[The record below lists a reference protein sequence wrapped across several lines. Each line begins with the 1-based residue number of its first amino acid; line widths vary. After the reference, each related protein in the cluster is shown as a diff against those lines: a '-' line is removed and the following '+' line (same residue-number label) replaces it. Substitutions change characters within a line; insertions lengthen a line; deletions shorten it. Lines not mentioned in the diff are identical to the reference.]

1 MFGLSI
7 MNTQVTTTK
16 HLTLETILMNLQVS
30 SIKISFIKVILW
42 DLFCII
48 LIRVCVCWSG
58 MSELDYNLYPSRE
71 MQLDWLKTYLQAYK
85 LFTKKGEE
93 VSQCEL
99 ETLYVQVNKFA
110 LVRRKCFHNAAF
122 MKFIPRIWITSV
134 LHVDWC
140 QRYVLCMDWAERLL
154 FFCFGRLHISSGVS
168 GPWSKPSTPPSSLT
182 SSGKQHTQLS
192 KPFISVMGRI
202 YLQA

>member
-42 DLFCII
+42 DLFCVN
-48 LIRVCVCWSG
+48 LIRVCVCLSG

-110 LVRRKCFHNAAF
+110 LVSVK
-122 MKFIPRIWITSV
+122 RIIEEEV
-134 LHVDWC
+134 
-140 QRYVLCMDWAERLL
+140 
-154 FFCFGRLHISSGVS
+154 F
-168 GPWSKPSTPPSSLT
+168 P
-182 SSGKQHTQLS
+182 
-192 KPFISVMGRI
+192 
-202 YLQA
+202 